1 MTTITMRKL
10 MVQNGKTLIP
20 RSYKFPSPKER
31 QNAAHGAN
39 REWKAEDGTSPE
51 GTKDPYSELW
61 NVFPGRIHRG
71 VEHQSSKLVTS
82 VNFLLHKATFICY
95 KQFTESICVA
105 GWALFCNSRARPASN
120 DLEGLNPSIAPATG
134 LDSETPVGF

>member
-1 MTTITMRKL
+1 MITMRKL

-20 RSYKFPSPKER
+20 RSYRFQIRRSDRMQPTAQAVGGKRKMEPAPERRKIRIPSF
-31 QNAAHGAN
+31 
-39 REWKAEDGTSPE
+39 GT
-51 GTKDPYSELW
+51 
-61 NVFPGRIHRG
+61 VFPARIHRG
-71 VEHQSSKLVTS
+71 VEHQSSKLTRFS
-82 VNFLLHKATFICY
+82 NCPLHNLAFICY

-120 DLEGLNPSIAPATG
+120 GLEGLNSSIAPATG